1 MNKGLWSLL
10 GVVAVAATSLLAGVY
25 LDLTV
30 RQVGPSSSLGDVLS
44 AFGVHLDFARS
55 EDWRGYYVDQE
66 RNGEWKIHD
75 EILSLT
81 NFVHSNR
88 VIGSA
93 SDSNNPPPW
102 EVTGYIKSDSKFLAY
117 TGEDVGAGI
126 YLVKASAGGIP
137 TKPTFTNT
145 IFRGYLFGWNDSDK
159 GETKFRRCP
168 LVLVREADRQ
178 KSQLSAD
185 DVSGLLSPKI
195 CDDLMFPQLTPE
207 KQ

>member
-1 MNKGLWSLL
+1 MNKGLLSLL
-10 GVVAVAATSLLAGVY
+10 ALVAVAATSLLAGVY

-30 RQVGPSSSLGDVLS
+30 RQVGPNSSLTDVLT

-66 RNGEWKIHD
+66 RNGEWKVHD

-81 NFVHSNR
+81 DFVHSNR

-93 SDSNNPPPW
+93 SDPNNPPPW
-102 EVTGYIKSDSKFLAY
+102 EVTGYVKSDSKFLAY

-145 IFRGYLFGWNDSDK
+145 IFRGYLFGWNVNDK

-178 KSQLSAD
+178 KSQLTAD
-185 DVSGLLSPKI
+185 DVSGLLSSKI
-195 CDDLMFPQLTPE
+195 CDDLTFPELTPE